1 MQGEDCGV
9 CGDSHEVGGQD
20 GGGTVVRTYNQG
32 GLLPLV
38 MQFTRQRTFSVLVR
52 ICPLVG
58 QKYFNSNQPIKTLPR
73 CNICYRGL
81 S

>member
-9 CGDSHEVGGQD
+9 CGDSHEVGGQG

-52 ICPLVG
+52 ICPLIG
-58 QKYFNSNQPIKTLPR
+58 QK
-73 CNICYRGL
+73 
-81 S
+81 